1 LLFGPHARFTGKVG
15 RRPSG
20 VLGTT
25 QGERLTGEANVKD
38 SHSSHR
44 RNFVHHNVA
53 VWAHDDEA
61 VEGCVDEVARDIGR
75 DGDVGCGGVGGGGEG
90 VAMRTEQGF
99 DGVAEL
105 VE

>member
-1 LLFGPHARFTGKVG
+1 MLVGPNACFTGKVG

-25 QGERLTGEANVKD
+25 QGEVLIRKANVKD
-38 SHSSHR
+38 SHSSRLHDVL
-44 RNFVHHNVA
+44 FVHHNVG
-53 VWAHDDEA
+53 VWADDNEA
-61 VEGCVDEVARDIGR
+61 FKGCVDEVSRDIGR
-75 DGDVGCGGVGGGGEG
+75 VHEVVTTDC
-90 VAMRTEQGF
+90 EQGF

>member
-1 LLFGPHARFTGKVG
+1 M
-15 RRPSG
+15 
-20 VLGTT
+20 LGTT

-44 RNFVHHNVA
+44 RDFVHHNVA

-75 DGDVGCGGVGGGGEG
+75 GGVANDVGE
-90 VAMRTEQGF
+90 AMRTKQGF

-105 VE
+105 VEQVVNAR